1 MALSFT
7 ERKKISP
14 EDFTEELY
22 QRAAKKLFE
31 DLEKEVINPAG
42 IISLFTQEEEQ
53 REAAA
58 LFNTKLLE
66 LSSKAEKERALHD
79 ILMAVKRGSLE
90 ALRERSGTDVS
101 AFGRMI
107 VSKKELEELSKT
119 HISLD

>member
-1 MALSFT
+1 M
-7 ERKKISP
+7 
-14 EDFTEELY
+14 
-22 QRAAKKLFE
+22 
-31 DLEKEVINPAG
+31 EKEVINPAG